1 MKRFVLMIAPFNTRS
16 GYGDHARSIFYSI
29 MDRDDLDI
37 KCIDVK
43 WGNTPRNHLRPE
55 VPRHKKLL
63 DRIIKP
69 ETIQQ
74 QPDVYIDIRIPNEFA
89 TPGKFNIGITAGVE
103 TDVVSGEFIQ
113 GCNQMNLNIVPST
126 FTAATFH
133 RCKYDQM
140 KDMPDGSKQK
150 TGQLSLQKPMTVL
163 FEGVD
168 TDVYRPMDKYQIKGD
183 FVDELNELVKE
194 DFVYLHVG
202 QLGKGG
208 YGEDRKNITLMVKC
222 FLQAFSN
229 HPNPPALLLKTNG
242 ANFSILDQHDT
253 LKRLR
258 KQASKFTSVEK
269 LPSVYLLHGDLT
281 VEEMAMLYNHPKIRT
296 MVSCTHGEGYG
307 RPLAEATC
315 CDLPVIASGWSGHMD
330 FLNDKESLFINGFL
344 KEVPKSALWPPIVV
358 EPSKWFNVQESDV
371 IRKFRLFH
379 KKEKLITKKAKRLG
393 KKNRREKSLRAM
405 TVEMN
410 KIIDEVLKQVPS
422 QVGLKLPKLQK
433 VGETQ
438 EQPKASIKLPK
449 LKKVT

>member
-1 MKRFVLMIAPFNTRS
+1 MCAPFNTRS

-29 MDRDDLDI
+29 VDREDIDI

-63 DRIIKP
+63 DKIIKP

-113 GCNQMNLNIVPST
+113 GCNKMDLNIVPST

-140 KDMPDGSKQK
+140 QDMPDGSKQK

-168 TDVYRPMDKYQIKGD
+168 TDVYTPMDKYQIKGD
-183 FVDELNELVKE
+183 FIDEFNELVKE

-208 YGEDRKNITLMVKC
+208 YGEDRKNITLVVKC

-229 HPNPPALLLKTNG
+229 HPNPPAMVLKTNG
-242 ANFSILDQHDT
+242 ANFSVLDQYDT

-258 KQASKFTSVEK
+258 KQASKFSSVDS
-269 LPSVYLLHGDLT
+269 LPNVYLIHGDLT
-281 VEEMAMLYNHPKIRT
+281 IEEMAMLYNHPKIKT

-315 CDLPVIASGWSGHMD
+315 CDLPVIASNWSAQLD
-330 FLNDKESLFINGFL
+330 FLSDKESLLISGFL

-393 KKNRREKSLRAM
+393 KKNRREKSLKAM
-405 TVEMN
+405 AIEMN
-410 KIIDEVLKQVPS
+410 KIIDDVLKKIPS

-433 VGETQ
+433 VGETT
-438 EQPKASIKLPK
+438 EKPKASIKLPK
-449 LKKVT
+449 LKKIT

>member
-1 MKRFVLMIAPFNTRS
+1 MKKSVVMCAPFNTRS

-29 MDRDDLDI
+29 VDREDIDI

-103 TDVVSGEFIQ
+103 TDVVSGDFLL
-113 GCNQMNLNIVPST
+113 GCNKMDLNIVPST

-140 KDMPDGSKQK
+140 QDMPDGSKQK

-168 TDVYRPMDKYQIKGD
+168 TDVYTPMDKYQIKGD
-183 FVDELNELVKE
+183 FIDEFNELVKE

-222 FLQAFSN
+222 FRQAFSN
-229 HPNPPALLLKTNG
+229 HPNPPAMVLKTNG
-242 ANFSILDQHDT
+242 ANFSVLDHHDT

-258 KQASKFTSVEK
+258 KQASKFSSVDS
-269 LPSVYLLHGDLT
+269 LPSVYLIHGDLT
-281 VEEMAMLYNHPKIRT
+281 VEEMAMLYNHPKIKT

-315 CDLPVIASGWSGHMD
+315 CDLPVIASNWSAQLD
-330 FLNDKESLFINGFL
+330 FLSDKESLLISGFL

-371 IRKFRLFH
+371 IRKFRLFY
-379 KKEKLITKKAKRLG
+379 KKEKLLTKKAKRLG
-393 KKNRREKSLRAM
+393 KKNRREKSLKAM
-405 TVEMN
+405 AIEMN
-410 KIIDEVLKQVPS
+410 KILDDVLKQIPS

-433 VGETQ
+433 VGETS
-438 EQPKASIKLPK
+438 EKPKASIKLPK
-449 LKKVT
+449 LKKIT

>member
-1 MKRFVLMIAPFNTRS
+1 MCAPFNTRS

-29 MDRDDLDI
+29 VDREDIDI

-113 GCNQMNLNIVPST
+113 GCNQMDLNIVPST

-183 FVDELNELVKE
+183 FVDELDELVKE

-242 ANFSILDQHDT
+242 ANFSVLDQHDT

-258 KQASKFTSVEK
+258 KQASKFSSVDS
-269 LPSVYLLHGDLT
+269 LPSVYLIH
-281 VEEMAMLYNHPKIRT
+281 
-296 MVSCTHGEGYG
+296 
-307 RPLAEATC
+307 
-315 CDLPVIASGWSGHMD
+315 
-330 FLNDKESLFINGFL
+330 
-344 KEVPKSALWPPIVV
+344 
-358 EPSKWFNVQESDV
+358 Q
-371 IRKFRLFH
+371 
-379 KKEKLITKKAKRLG
+379 
-393 KKNRREKSLRAM
+393 
-405 TVEMN
+405 
-410 KIIDEVLKQVPS
+410 
-422 QVGLKLPKLQK
+422 
-433 VGETQ
+433 
-438 EQPKASIKLPK
+438 
-449 LKKVT
+449 

>member
-1 MKRFVLMIAPFNTRS
+1 M
-16 GYGDHARSIFYSI
+16 
-29 MDRDDLDI
+29 
-37 KCIDVK
+37 
-43 WGNTPRNHLRPE
+43 
-55 VPRHKKLL
+55 
-63 DRIIKP
+63 
-69 ETIQQ
+69 
-74 QPDVYIDIRIPNEFA
+74 
-89 TPGKFNIGITAGVE
+89 
-103 TDVVSGEFIQ
+103 
-113 GCNQMNLNIVPST
+113 
-126 FTAATFH
+126 
-133 RCKYDQM
+133 
-140 KDMPDGSKQK
+140 
-150 TGQLSLQKPMTVL
+150 
-163 FEGVD
+163 
-168 TDVYRPMDKYQIKGD
+168 
-183 FVDELNELVKE
+183 
-194 DFVYLHVG
+194 
-202 QLGKGG
+202 
-208 YGEDRKNITLMVKC
+208 
-222 FLQAFSN
+222 
-229 HPNPPALLLKTNG
+229 
-242 ANFSILDQHDT
+242 
-253 LKRLR
+253 R

>member
-1 MKRFVLMIAPFNTRS
+1 MCAPFNTRS
-16 GYGDHARSIFYSI
+16 GYGDHARSLFYSI
-29 MDRDDLDI
+29 MDREDISI

-43 WGNTPRNHLRPE
+43 WGNTPRNHLRSE

-63 DRIIKP
+63 DTFIKP
-69 ETIQQ
+69 ETIKE
-74 QPDVYIDIRIPNEFA
+74 QPDIYIDIRIPNEFSNPA
-89 TPGKFNIGITAGVE
+89 KFNIGVTAGVE
-103 TDVVSGEFIQ
+103 TDIVSPEFLM
-113 GCNQMNLNIVPST
+113 GCNKMNLNIVPSN
-126 FTAATFH
+126 FTAETFGK
-133 RCKYDQM
+133 CNYDQM
-140 KDMPDGSKQK
+140 QDLPNGQKQK
-150 TGQLSLQKPMTVL
+150 TGTIKLEKPMKVL

-168 TDVYRPMDKYQIKGD
+168 TDVYRPMDKHQIKGD
-183 FVDELNELVKE
+183 FVDEINELVKE

-242 ANFSILDQHDT
+242 ANFSILDQEDT

-258 KQASKFTSVEK
+258 KQASKFSSVDK
-269 LPSVYLLHGDLT
+269 LPNVYLIHGDLT
-281 VEEMAMLYNHPKIRT
+281 VEEMAILYNLPKVKA
-296 MVSCTHGEGYG
+296 MLSCTHGEGYG

-315 CDLPVIASGWSGHMD
+315 CDLPVIATAWSGQMD
-330 FLNDKESLFINGFL
+330 FLTDKESLLINGFL
-344 KEVPKSALWPPIVV
+344 KEVPKSALWKPIVV

-371 IRKFRLFH
+371 IRKVRLFH

-393 KKNRREKSLRAM
+393 KKNRREKSLKAM
-405 TVEMN
+405 AVEMN
-410 KIIDEVLKQVPS
+410 NIIDEVLKQVPS

-433 VGETQ
+433 VGESQ
-438 EQPKASIKLPK
+438 EKPQATVKLPK

>member
-1 MKRFVLMIAPFNTRS
+1 MCAPFNTRS

-29 MDRDDLDI
+29 VDREDIDI

-103 TDVVSGEFIQ
+103 TDVVSGDFLL
-113 GCNQMNLNIVPST
+113 GCNKMDLNIVPST

-140 KDMPDGSKQK
+140 QDMPDGSKQK

-168 TDVYRPMDKYQIKGD
+168 TDVYTPMDKYQIKGD
-183 FVDELNELVKE
+183 FIDEFNELVKE

-229 HPNPPALLLKTNG
+229 HPNPPAMVLKTNG
-242 ANFSILDQHDT
+242 ANFSVLDQNDT

-258 KQASKFTSVEK
+258 KQASKFSSVDS
-269 LPSVYLLHGDLT
+269 LPNVYLIHGDLT
-281 VEEMAMLYNHPKIRT
+281 IEEMAMLYNHPKIKT

-315 CDLPVIASGWSGHMD
+315 CDLPVIASNWSAQLD
-330 FLNDKESLFINGFL
+330 FLSDKESLLISGFL

-371 IRKFRLFH
+371 IRKFRLFY
-379 KKEKLITKKAKRLG
+379 KKEKLLTKKAKRLG

-405 TVEMN
+405 AIEMN
-410 KIIDEVLKQVPS
+410 KIMDDVLKKIPS

-433 VGETQ
+433 VGETS
-438 EQPKASIKLPK
+438 EKPKASIKLPK
-449 LKKVT
+449 LKKIT